1 MRIFNLE
8 TGDRSQVTGN
18 RSRGFF
24 TRHLS
29 LVTRYRI
36 EPSAAT
42 RRDWRHV
49 QLAFWEFVDDT
60 RDHPFISLA
69 CLVTMLFFLIGPWVF

>member
-1 MRIFNLE
+1 MRIFN
-8 TGDRSQVTGN
+8 
-18 RSRGFF
+18 F
-24 TRHLS
+24 TL
-29 LVTRYRI
+29 

-49 QLAFWEFVDDT
+49 QLAFWEFVEDT

-69 CLVTMLFFLIGPWVF
+69 CLATMLFFLIAPWVL

>member
-1 MRIFNLE
+1 MRIFN
-8 TGDRSQVTGN
+8 
-18 RSRGFF
+18 F
-24 TRHLS
+24 TL
-29 LVTRYRI
+29 

-69 CLVTMLFFLIGPWVF
+69 CLVTMLFFLIAPWVL